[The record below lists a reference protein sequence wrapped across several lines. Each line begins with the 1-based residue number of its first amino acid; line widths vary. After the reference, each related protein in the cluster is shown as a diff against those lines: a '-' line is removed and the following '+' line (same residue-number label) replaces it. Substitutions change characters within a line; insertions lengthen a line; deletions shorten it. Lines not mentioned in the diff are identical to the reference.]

1 MKECDKL
8 RERNQRHARA
18 LLRAHGIMF
27 NSATWNW
34 RLHLSMNAR
43 GRSGRPGPAPRQE
56 AALLRLRAAPACRP
70 DLAAR
75 AAPAPKSERR

>member
-1 MKECDKL
+1 LKECDKL

-43 GRSGRPGPAPRQE
+43 GRSGRPGPALRQE
-56 AALLRLRAAPACRP
+56 ALLRLRTAPARRAGLP
-70 DLAAR
+70 AR
-75 AAPAPKSERR
+75 AAAAPKSERR